1 MLSLIHFIPNE
12 FKKYTLI
19 KKHTILNDLQW
30 WNNNTICKE
39 TIHVWKLFTLL
50 KNSFYLFKLNCKQS
64 TILNKWCTLGWQ
76 YKNIINKKECIS
88 YCTKRSIKQIDEDFK
103 KKSKSKDG
111 ICQFLQIYTE
121 TPNVQ
126 IGTVLER
133 MIRDNRWPTTKKGLW
148 LCKKFRHYKWLCN
161 DPNGS
166 NDCWYGNEQDIYGSI
181 LHNPTETST
190 LRPIWKCI
198 LLVYYK

>member
-1 MLSLIHFIPNE
+1 MYYKYLCCVAVQFAKIIKCLFHSFFRYVGTTSE
-12 FKKYTLI
+12 FFNVFHIVL
-19 KKHTILNDLQW
+19 
-30 WNNNTICKE
+30 KE
-39 TIHVWKLFTLL
+39 V
-50 KNSFYLFKLNCKQS
+50 
-64 TILNKWCTLGWQ
+64 LNKLM
-76 YKNIINKKECIS
+76 KIL
-88 YCTKRSIKQIDEDFK
+88 K

-133 MIRDNRWPTTKKGLW
+133 MTRDNRWPTTKKGLW